1 MCRRY
6 CSQSLII
13 TRNPESQDVL
23 AKLNVPTELGT
34 DTAWTF
40 EPLSADYGRK
50 ALIAAGW
57 DGRRPVLAVC
67 PINPF
72 WWPVKPSLFKA
83 AARKL
88 TGANEQSHY
97 RTIYFHR
104 SGRDVDAAY
113 QKYISAV
120 AAAVRRFRQE
130 RGVFVVLIGMEML
143 DADACRRVAD
153 SLEGAPIFASEK
165 YDMYELVSILR
176 ACHLIASSRYHA
188 IVTSMPA
195 GVASAGITMDE
206 RIRNLMK
213 ERGHS
218 HLLLEVDDPFLESR
232 LFDVLVRLEA
242 EREGLRE
249 SLHATVARNL
259 RLMARMGQYLEENLA
274 RRYPEF
280 PFPQRRRSWEEYLPP
295 LGSSHRQLMEACG

>member
-13 TRNPESQDVL
+13 TRNPESQDLL

-50 ALIAAGW
+50 ALIEAGW
-57 DGRRPVLAVC
+57 DGKRPVLAVC

-88 TGANEQSHY
+88 TGAFEQSHY

-104 SGRDVDAAY
+104 SGRDVDSAY
-113 QKYISAV
+113 QKYLSAIASAV
-120 AAAVRRFRQE
+120 GRFRRE
-130 RGVFVVLIGMEML
+130 RGAFVVLVGMEML
-143 DADACRRVAD
+143 DADACRRVANA
-153 SLEGAPIFASEK
+153 LGGAPIFASEK
-165 YDMYELVSILR
+165 HNMYELVAILR
-176 ACHLIASSRYHA
+176 ACQMIASSRYHA

-206 RIRNLMK
+206 RIRNLMR
-213 ERGHS
+213 ERCHS
-218 HLLLEVDDPFLESR
+218 HLLLEVNDPSLE
-232 LFDVLVRLEA
+232 LKLYDVLLRLEA
-242 EREGLRE
+242 ERESMRE
-249 SLHATVARNL
+249 ALHATVARNL
-259 RLMARMGQYLEENLA
+259 RLMACMGQYLEENLA

-280 PFPQRRRSWEEYLPP
+280 PFPQGRRSWEEYLPP
-295 LGSSHRQLMEACG
+295 LGASHRQLLEACG